1 MSTYR
6 AVNTCLVGAFSVIV
20 KKDCETDGSSAVLVK
35 RMAGAGEEDKIV
47 NGYETD
53 AQPWLASF
61 VRRDIKGNLSIACG
75 GALIN
80 RRYVM

>member
-1 MSTYR
+1 MREQWVEAAERNQRVRRQRRRR
-6 AVNTCLVGAFSVIV
+6 AWSR
-20 KKDCETDGSSAVLVK
+20 VK
-35 RMAGAGEEDKIV
+35 RMATEASGEDKIV

-61 VRRDIKGNLSIACG
+61 VRRDSEGDLSIACG

>member
-1 MSTYR
+1 
-6 AVNTCLVGAFSVIV
+6 
-20 KKDCETDGSSAVLVK
+20 
-35 RMAGAGEEDKIV
+35 MAGAGEEDKIV
-47 NGYETD
+47 NGYEVD

-61 VRRDIKGNLSIACG
+61 VRRDREGNLSIACG

>member
-1 MSTYR
+1 M
-6 AVNTCLVGAFSVIV
+6 IV
-20 KKDCETDGSSAVLVK
+20 KNDCETDGSSAVLVK

-47 NGYETD
+47 NGYEVD

>member
-1 MSTYR
+1 MQVREQWVEAAERNERIRRQRRRR
-6 AVNTCLVGAFSVIV
+6 AWSR
-20 KKDCETDGSSAVLVK
+20 VK
-35 RMAGAGEEDKIV
+35 RMAAEDSEDKIV

-61 VRRDIKGNLSIACG
+61 VRRDSEGALSIACG

>member
-1 MSTYR
+1 MQVREQWVEAAERNQRIQRQRRRR
-6 AVNTCLVGAFSVIV
+6 AWSR
-20 KKDCETDGSSAVLVK
+20 VK
-35 RMAGAGEEDKIV
+35 RMTGEDSGEDKIV

-61 VRRDIKGNLSIACG
+61 VRRDSEGALSIACG